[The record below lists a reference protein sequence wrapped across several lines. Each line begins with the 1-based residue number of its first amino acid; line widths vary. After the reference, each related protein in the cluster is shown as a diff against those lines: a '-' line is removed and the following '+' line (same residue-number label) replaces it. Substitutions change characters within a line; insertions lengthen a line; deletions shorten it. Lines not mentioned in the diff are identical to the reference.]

1 MISMQSKLLPIIS
14 LQNGILIDE
23 ILVKHNTNTDL
34 SSGVGKRTCQ
44 PRRKERFSTSA
55 KEERNWENPHW

>member
-1 MISMQSKLLPIIS
+1 ME
-14 LQNGILIDE
+14 LIEE

-44 PRRKERFSTSA
+44 PPRKEPFSTSA
-55 KEERNWENPHW
+55 KEERNWEKPHW